1 MDPRRFDL
9 STRLLS
15 SQSVP
20 AGQSRTLFANR
31 RTLAIVA
38 ALVLSL
44 AGVGIA
50 GYLVYEN
57 LQGESGV
64 CVIAQGCHT
73 VQQSRYGKILGVPVS
88 VPGLALYALLA
99 LAAVAWLKDF
109 RGLSPVA
116 LLVGFYGSLAGA
128 LFSAYLT
135 YLEAFVI
142 DAWCIYCI
150 ASALL
155 MTGLLLLWGTVFV
168 LTLRDARREAQ
179 AFDA

>member
-1 MDPRRFDL
+1 M
-9 STRLLS
+9 
-15 SQSVP
+15 
-20 AGQSRTLFANR
+20 
-31 RTLAIVA
+31 AILA

-44 AGVGIA
+44 VGVGVA

-57 LQGESGV
+57 LQGQSGV
-64 CVIAQGCHT
+64 CVIAQGCQT

-88 VPGLALYALLA
+88 VPGFALYAALA

-116 LLVGFYGSLAGA
+116 LLVGFYGALAGT

-142 DAWCIYCI
+142 EAWCIYCI
-150 ASALL
+150 VSALL
-155 MTGLLLLWGTVFV
+155 MTGLLLLWGTVFA
-168 LTLRDARREAQ
+168 LTLRDARRETYDFEA
-179 AFDA
+179 

>member
-1 MDPRRFDL
+1 MP
-9 STRLLS
+9 
-15 SQSVP
+15 
-20 AGQSRTLFANR
+20 FANG

-38 ALVLSL
+38 ALVLSVV
-44 AGVGIA
+44 GVGIA

-57 LQGESGV
+57 MQGQSGV
-64 CVIAQGCHT
+64 CVIAQGCQT

-88 VPGLALYALLA
+88 VPGLALYSVL
-99 LAAVAWLKDF
+99 AVAAIAWLRDF

-142 DAWCIYCI
+142 EAWCIYCI
-150 ASALL
+150 VSALL
-155 MTGLLLLWGTVFV
+155 MTGLLLLWGTVFA
-168 LTLRDARREAQ
+168 LTLRDARRETYDFEA
-179 AFDA
+179 